1 MITMLKK
8 DMTNKEETE
17 LESDIIRQNR
27 LDEALDRNAKFAEEI
42 SKLNDKLNDRN
53 AKFAEENA
61 KLNDEKEN
69 AYNFINLLLFSKLE
83 GIPTNGINNVFN
95 QIKTPYKSSLQK
107 F

>member
-42 SKLNDKLNDRN
+42 C
-53 AKFAEENA
+53 

-69 AYNFINLLLFSKLE
+69 AYNFINLLLLSKLE

-95 QIKTPYKSSLQK
+95 QIRLPYKAGLQK
-107 F
+107 I

>member
-1 MITMLKK
+1 MITMIKK
-8 DMTNKEETE
+8 DMTNKEKPQ

-27 LDEALDRNAKFAEEI
+27 LDEVLDRNAKLTE
-42 SKLNDKLNDRN
+42 
-53 AKFAEENA
+53 
-61 KLNDEKEN
+61 EKEN
-69 AYNFINLLLFSKLE
+69 AYNFINLLLLSKLE